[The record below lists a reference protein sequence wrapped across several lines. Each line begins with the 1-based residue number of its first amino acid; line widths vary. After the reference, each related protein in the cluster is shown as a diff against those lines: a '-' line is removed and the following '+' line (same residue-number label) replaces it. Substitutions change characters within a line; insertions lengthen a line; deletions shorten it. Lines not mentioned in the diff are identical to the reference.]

1 MDSRSIYFI
10 WLETL
15 TLKHNGY
22 PSQQYPPDFPLSY
35 HSFISMIS
43 NSTNT
48 TANLQEHFTNAYI
61 KNNKEMKTQTQ
72 KDSLIKKTAKEGP
85 NFEEDLSNKFLSR
98 LSNKSRSK
106 EEIILYVLKILCFIL
121 KHH

>member
-1 MDSRSIYFI
+1 
-10 WLETL
+10 
-15 TLKHNGY
+15 
-22 PSQQYPPDFPLSY
+22 
-35 HSFISMIS
+35 MIS